1 MARSYVSLDNLTQHQ
16 KKYRRKLQHKL
27 VQIKNAEKIKA
38 YDKRRYEEKKE
49 EVLLRQKL
57 RRSKNP
63 EKSRE
68 VNRRSYAKHKEKN
81 LNMAAGRDKKRREI
95 LKNSKKILNNKGL
108 GLINQIYQYAK
119 RISECTGVQHHV
131 DHIIPIRG
139 KCVTGLH
146 VPANLQVIPAT
157 INLSKGNKLL

>member
-146 VPANLQVIPAT
+146 VPTNLQVIPAT